1 MHYRRSHC
9 YQPHHMASKI
19 PHRKNLAD
27 PEFIPR
33 SLRLKIAMSAP
44 SFMAESPVL
53 TQQEEGLQ
61 EDIKDFQKKVKER
74 FANMN
79 SATIETLTLQ
89 LQKTFISNLKELAK
103 ICFLTFLPID
113 PT

>member
-53 TQQEEGLQ
+53 TQQEEGPATS
-61 EDIKDFQKKVKER
+61 KDVH
-74 FANMN
+74 
-79 SATIETLTLQ
+79 IEPQRTRQDL
-89 LQKTFISNLKELAK
+89 
-103 ICFLTFLPID
+103 LPHLS
-113 PT
+113 PN